1 MINFTRFLVVGA
13 MSLVVTAG
21 AGSGAGDADAGTAR
35 AVEQSVPASVVPQ
48 GPGGVADLVPAP
60 WIAEDPADS
69 LYRLARNALNRGNYK
84 VAIDH
89 FRELRERYPD
99 SGYAADAHYW
109 EAFALTKLGSRES
122 LEKAGQLI
130 ELQAE
135 RYPDARTRRDALAL
149 RARIRAD
156 LARMGDARS
165 MEYVSET
172 AAALAREQAEVRA
185 VREHQAQ
192 EECDDDGD
200 ERMVALMAL
209 MQMQSD
215 RAMPILKKVLERRDE
230 GSVCLRRRAM
240 FIVSQKHSPE
250 TTRILLQAVRTD
262 PDPEVQEQAVF
273 WLSQVREPEAIA
285 ALDSLLQHATNPELQ
300 EKAVFALS
308 QQHGEAASR
317 ALRSHLERAS
327 TPEELRENIVFWLG
341 QRGGEENAQYL
352 RDFYGRTDKVEVKE
366 KILFSLSQT
375 HREENTEWIMSIA
388 LDENEPAE
396 MRKHALF
403 WAVQSGH
410 ADIDQLLS
418 LYDGMADR
426 EVKEHLIF
434 VYSQRSDSAVT
445 DKLLDIARNETD
457 RELRQKAIFWLGQ
470 SGDPRVAD
478 LLMEIINQ

>member
-1 MINFTRFLVVGA
+1 MMNFARFLVVGA
-13 MSLVVTAG
+13 VSLVVTAG
-21 AGSGAGDADAGTAR
+21 TGGGASDAGAAP
-35 AVEQSVPASVVPQ
+35 AVEQSGFLASLVLQ
-48 GPGGVADLVPAP
+48 GPRVAEDLVPAP

-69 LYRLARNALNRGNYK
+69 LYRLARNALNSGNYREA
-84 VAIDH
+84 VRY

-99 SGYAADAHYW
+99 SGYAADAYYW
-109 EAFALTKLGSRES
+109 EAYALTKQGSRDD
-122 LEKAGQLI
+122 LKVAVGLL

-135 RYPDARTRRDALAL
+135 RHPDARTRRDARELG
-149 RARIRAD
+149 ARVRAD
-156 LARMGDARS
+156 LAKLGDARS

-172 AAALAREQAEVRA
+172 AAGLTREQVEVRA
-185 VREHQAQ
+185 VRERQ
-192 EECDDDGD
+192 EQDECDDEDD

-215 RAMPILKKVLERRDE
+215 RAMPILKQVLERRDE

-240 FIVSQKHSPE
+240 FIVSQKSSPE
-250 TTRILLQAVRTD
+250 TTKILLQAVRTD

-273 WLSQVREPEAIA
+273 WLSQVRAPEAIA
-285 ALDSLLQHATNPELQ
+285 ALDSILQHASNPELQ

-327 TPEELRENIVFWLG
+327 TPEELKENIVFWLG
-341 QRGGEENAQYL
+341 QQGGAENAQYL
-352 RDFYGRTDKVEVKE
+352 RDTYARTDNLEVKE

-375 HREENTEWIMSIA
+375 HRPENTEWIMGIA
-388 LDENEPAE
+388 LNENEPVE
-396 MRKHALF
+396 MRKQALF
-403 WAVQSGH
+403 WAVQSGQV
-410 ADIDQLLS
+410 DIDQMLS
-418 LYDGMADR
+418 LYDGMQDR

-434 VYSQRSDSAVT
+434 VYSQRSDPAVT

-470 SGDPRVAD
+470 SGDPRVVD